1 MTRIVLTLAACLM
14 WLAMQSQEVP
24 KGTIVSFEHNH
35 SNIYPGTERT
45 VKVYVPQ
52 QYAGTKPACLL
63 VCMDGILYDA
73 AAKVDTLISRGD
85 MPVTIG
91 VFVEPGVVRDAAG
104 EVVRYNRCREFDTVD
119 GTWAS
124 FLEKE
129 ILPQVEG
136 RRLDDGRV
144 VHISGD
150 ANDRAITGA
159 SSGGICAFTAA
170 WMRPDMFS
178 RVYSAVGT
186 FVAMRGGN
194 ELPAIVRKTH
204 PKPLRIFLQDG
215 EKDAWNALFGSW
227 WEYNRLMMSA
237 LQFAGYEVD
246 AAWDRGGHSIRY
258 GTLAF
263 NRAMKYLWNEWPKP
277 VKAGK
282 SGNDML
288 AAIVDP
294 DEPWTY
300 VADYS
305 AHRDTLFLEPS
316 LVMTHRKGMISN
328 GHYFAVSPDHR
339 TVVQSE
345 PTGNWL
351 VQYVVKGKELTCG
364 ERFYWLHS
372 HQGGD
377 VQENGPMAFDTR
389 GNLYVATAI
398 GVQVCDHNGRVRAI
412 FSLPGGA
419 VTGLSFV
426 GNRLYV
432 VCGGKIYCRKMKST
446 GYSRSQ
452 GAIAVRSQGQ
462 G

>member
-14 WLAMQSQEVP
+14 WLAMQSQVVP

-73 AAKVDTLISRGD
+73 AAKIDTLISRGD

-263 NRAMKYLWNEWPKP
+263 NRAMK
-277 VKAGK
+277 
-282 SGNDML
+282 
-288 AAIVDP
+288 
-294 DEPWTY
+294 
-300 VADYS
+300 
-305 AHRDTLFLEPS
+305 
-316 LVMTHRKGMISN
+316 
-328 GHYFAVSPDHR
+328 
-339 TVVQSE
+339 
-345 PTGNWL
+345 
-351 VQYVVKGKELTCG
+351 
-364 ERFYWLHS
+364 
-372 HQGGD
+372 
-377 VQENGPMAFDTR
+377 
-389 GNLYVATAI
+389 
-398 GVQVCDHNGRVRAI
+398 
-412 FSLPGGA
+412 
-419 VTGLSFV
+419 
-426 GNRLYV
+426 
-432 VCGGKIYCRKMKST
+432 
-446 GYSRSQ
+446 
-452 GAIAVRSQGQ
+452 
-462 G
+462 

>member
-1 MTRIVLTLAACLM
+1 MTKFSIALVACLM
-14 WLAMQSQEVP
+14 SFTVQAQMTP
-24 KGTIVSFEHNH
+24 KGTIEGFEHKQ
-35 SNIYPGTERT
+35 SSIYPGSERS

-52 QYAGTKPACLL
+52 QYDGAKPACLL
-63 VCMDGILYDA
+63 VCMDGILYNA
-73 AAKVDTLISRGD
+73 AAKMDTLIARGD

-119 GTWAS
+119 GTWAR

-136 RRLDDGRV
+136 RKLADGRV
-144 VHISGD
+144 VHISAD

-170 WMRPDMFS
+170 WMRPDLFS

-194 ELPAIVRKTH
+194 QLPALIRKTD

-227 WEYNRLMMSA
+227 WEYNQLMMSA

-246 AAWDRGGHSIRY
+246 AAWDKGGHSIRY

-263 NRAMKYLWNEWPKP
+263 NRAMKYLWEGWPKK
-277 VKAGK
+277 VEAGK
-282 SGNDML
+282 SSNDML
-288 AAIVDP
+288 AVIAQP
-294 DEPWTY
+294 DEQWRY

-316 LVMTHRKGMISN
+316 TVMAHQKNMISS

-351 VQYVVKGKELTCG
+351 VQYVVKGKELACG

-372 HQGGD
+372 PLGGD
-377 VQENGPMAFDTR
+377 EQENGPMAFDTL

-412 FSLPGGA
+412 LTLPGGA
-419 VTGLSFV
+419 ITGMTFI
-426 GNRLYV
+426 GNKLYV
-432 VCGGKIYCRKMKST
+432 VCGGKIYCRTMKTT
-446 GYSRSQ
+446 GYNRNQ
-452 GAIAVRSQGQ
+452 GAIAVKSQGQ

>member
-1 MTRIVLTLAACLM
+1 MTRIAIALIASLM
-14 WLAMQSQEVP
+14 LLPLHSQEVA
-24 KGTIVSFEHNH
+24 KGTIVEFIHNQ
-35 SNIYPGTERT
+35 STVYPGTVRT

-52 QYAGTKPACLL
+52 QYSGKRPACLL

-73 AAKVDTLISRGD
+73 AAKMDTLIAGGD
-85 MPVTIG
+85 MPVAIG
-91 VFVEPGVVRDAAG
+91 VFVEPGVVKDGNG

-119 GTWAS
+119 GTWAH

-129 ILPQVEG
+129 ILPRVEG
-136 RRLDDGRV
+136 MVLPDGRV
-144 VHISGD
+144 VHLSAD

-170 WMRPDMFS
+170 WMRPDLFS

-194 ELPAIVRKTH
+194 ELPALIRKTDT
-204 PKPLRIFLQDG
+204 KPLRIFLQDG

-227 WEYNRLMMSA
+227 WEYNQLMMSA

-246 AAWDRGGHSIRY
+246 AAWDKGGHSIRY
-258 GTLAF
+258 GTLTF
-263 NRAMKYLWNEWPKP
+263 NRAMKFLWNDWPKG

-282 SGNDML
+282 SDNDML
-288 AAIVDP
+288 AAIVKP
-294 DEPWTY
+294 GEQWQY

-305 AHRDTLFLEPS
+305 AHRDTFFLEPS
-316 LVMTHRKGMISN
+316 TVMAHHKGMISS
-328 GHYFAVSPDHR
+328 GHYFAVSPNYR

-372 HQGGD
+372 PLGGENS
-377 VQENGPMAFDTR
+377 ENGPMAFDTL

-412 FSLPGGA
+412 LTLPGGA
-419 VTGLSFV
+419 ITGMSFV
-426 GNRLYV
+426 GHKLYV
-432 VCGGKIYCRKMKST
+432 VCGGKIYCRVMKTT
-446 GYSRSQ
+446 GYNRYD
-452 GAIAVRSQGQ
+452 GAIEVKSQGQ

>member
-73 AAKVDTLISRGD
+73 AAKIDTLISRGD

-194 ELPAIVRKTH
+194 ELPAIVRKTQ

-377 VQENGPMAFDTR
+377 VQENGPMAFDAR

>member
-73 AAKVDTLISRGD
+73 AAKIDTLISRGD

-159 SSGGICAFTAA
+159 SSGGICAFTAS

-305 AHRDTLFLEPS
+305 ARRDTLFLEPS

-351 VQYVVKGKELTCG
+351 IQYVVKGKELTCG